1 VIHTQSGAITIAIA
15 LAAGVIAQAIS
26 KHLRVPGIIILLT
39 VGVMLGPDVLNI
51 VRPQNLGQ
59 GLYDLIGFAVAI
71 ILFEGGLQ
79 LEIPRLRAQLPVIG
93 RLLTI
98 GPIITASLAALAASY
113 FMGWNWKLS
122 ILFGTLVIVTGPTV
136 VTPLLRRLGLKRDIK
151 MILEAEGVLIDPI
164 GAIIAVIGLEIALSP
179 NFLSLGSAF
188 VDLGGRLAIGL
199 ALGIVG
205 GFVVG
210 WLARHESL
218 IPEELDN
225 VFVLALVF
233 LLFEVSNSFISESG
247 ILAVTTAGAVLGTM
261 GLSQKRVLVEF
272 KEQLTVLLI
281 GLLFVVLAADV
292 RLSTVASLGTEGV
305 MTVVVLMFVV
315 RPVQILIC
323 TFGTSIGWRERL
335 FMSWLAPRGIVAAAV
350 ASLFAIDLAN
360 AGIEGGTEVRALV
373 FLVIALTVTGQGL
386 SAYFLARGL
395 DLVRVS
401 DMGYVIVGANKLA
414 RLLGKLLLMGGEE
427 VVIVDRNSLEC
438 QAAEQ
443 DGFRVIFGN
452 ALKEQTLVRAAVDIR
467 KGVISM
473 TPNEGVNQLVAKK
486 LFEIARGPRAIAA
499 VRTHM
504 DLKNIARGR
513 KQIKFLF
520 SSKIDFELW
529 LHRLDRQTAILQ
541 LWNYV
546 GPKPIMITPEG
557 KSKTFG
563 PTPYSMLPLITIDK
577 NIVAPVV
584 DGAEL
589 KQGTQL
595 LTLQFASSAESDRQW
610 MEERQFEW
618 VQSKGLDEK
627 LDLLGTVSK

>member
-1 VIHTQSGAITIAIA
+1 MIHSQSGAITIAIA
-15 LAAGVIAQAIS
+15 LAAGVVAQAIS

-51 VRPQNLGQ
+51 VRPQNLGS

-79 LEIPRLRAQLPVIG
+79 LEIPRLRSQLPVIS

-98 GPIITASLAALAASY
+98 GPIITASLAGLAAWY

-179 NFLSLGSAF
+179 NFLSLGNAV

-225 VFVLALVF
+225 VFVLALVY

-281 GLLFVVLAADV
+281 GLLFIVLAADV

-315 RPVQILIC
+315 RPVQILLC
-323 TFGTSIGWRERL
+323 TFGTPIGWRERL

-373 FLVIALTVTGQGL
+373 FLVIALTVTCQGL

-401 DMGYVIVGANKLA
+401 DMGYVIVGANRLA
-414 RLLGKLLLMGGEE
+414 RLLGKLLIMGGEE

-486 LFEIARGPRAIAA
+486 LFEIARGPRAMAA

-529 LHRLDRQTAILQ
+529 LHRLDRKTAILQ
-541 LWNYV
+541 LWTFV
-546 GPKPIMITPEG
+546 GSKPIMINPEG

-563 PTPYSMLPLITIDK
+563 PTPYSMLPLITIEK

-584 DGAEL
+584 DGTEL
-589 KQGTQL
+589 KQGTQF
-595 LTLQFASSAESDRQW
+595 LTLQFASSADSDRQW
-610 MEERQFEW
+610 MQERQFEW